1 MKKNLLSIAATLSL
15 GLALTSCGGGQT
27 PAPVPVLPPVSD
39 TTSPSVVSVT
49 PVSGAIGVSKD
60 ASVVVT
66 FSEPMNQAS
75 AHTAFQ
81 SANLGASTFSW
92 NADGTTLTVNPNLD
106 LEYSSSGKT
115 YDYSVTTTAT
125 DKVGNALGSTFAG
138 NFKTFKRVTASLT
151 ATAFGEIDNAQT
163 VLSTSADIKVG
174 DQTNNSSRRGFVGFD
189 LSSLPATLAP
199 ANLEVA
205 RVKMYVNSPIV
216 GSPFSKLFPP
226 TTCTPFC
233 ILVGKSVMLEH
244 IYFGNSVAPSAYGI
258 NPLSNEVRGLTDD
271 TPCTGPLL
279 CLFQGTSTGWNSDN
293 VLEWVRDDLTERSSR
308 ANKSQLRIRFPKD
321 TNADNLADYIAIST
335 NSKPYL
341 SVTYLIP

>member
-1 MKKNLLSIAATLSL
+1 VKKTLLSLAATLSL
-15 GLALTSCGGGQT
+15 GLALTSCGGGAT
-27 PAPVPVLPPVSD
+27 PPAPVPPPVSD
-39 TTSPSVVSVT
+39 TTAPSVVSVT
-49 PVSGAIGVSKD
+49 PSSGATGVSKD
-60 ASVVVT
+60 ANVVVT

-75 AHTAFQ
+75 AQTAFQ

-92 NADGTTLTVNPNLD
+92 SADGTTMTVNPNADLD
-106 LEYSSSGKT
+106 YSSSGKT

-125 DKVGNALGSTFAG
+125 DKAGNALSSSFAG
-138 NFKTFKRVTASLT
+138 NFKTFKRLTASLT
-151 ATAFGEIDNAQT
+151 ATVFGEIDNAQT

-174 DQTNNSSRRGFVGFD
+174 DQSNNSSRRGFVGFD
-189 LSSLPATLAP
+189 LSSLPAGLAP
-199 ANLEVA
+199 ANLEEA

-233 ILVGKSVMLEH
+233 LLVGKSVVLEH
-244 IYFGNSVAPSAYGI
+244 VYFGNTVAPSAYGI
-258 NPLSNEVRGLTDD
+258 NPLSSEVRGLTDD

-279 CLFQGTSTGWNSDN
+279 CLFQGTSTGWNSDS

-308 ANKSQLRIRFPKD
+308 ANKSQLRVRFPKD
-321 TNADNLADYIAIST
+321 TNADNLADYLAIST
-335 NSKPYL
+335 TTKPYL